1 MWSSGDVVV
10 LRYRSIDGRFRSGR
24 PLRVVDD
31 AGDWLVTYLA
41 ESTPVAMPVLAD
53 GRGLRDVPLDERW
66 LHPRATQ
73 IRPWHGTD
81 LVLLFPRGR
90 AYSLWLFREAG
101 TFLGWYVNLED
112 RHVFGEGTIDT
123 RDGILDI
130 WVPADTGEPHWKD
143 EDELEAATRQGR
155 VTADEARAIRAEGE
169 RVVAERPW
177 PTGWEDFRPDPAWTR
192 PALPDGWDDAA
203 G

>member
-1 MWSSGDVVV
+1 
-10 LRYRSIDGRFRSGR
+10 
-24 PLRVVDD
+24 
-31 AGDWLVTYLA
+31 VTYLA
-41 ESTPVAMPVLAD
+41 QSTPVAMPVLAD

-81 LVLLFPRGR
+81 LVLLFPRDR
-90 AYSLWLFREAG
+90 AYSLWLFRDAG

-112 RHVFGEGTIDT
+112 RHVFREGTIDT

-130 WVPADTGEPHWKD
+130 WVPADTGEPQWKD

-177 PTGWEDFRPDPAWTR
+177 PTGWEDFRPDPAWTT
-192 PALPDGWDDAA
+192 PSLPDGWDDAA